1 MQISLKAARINA
13 ELKQSDVAAMLGV
26 TKKTVASWENNKSLP
41 RIDKIEAICTLYGV
55 TYDDIRWGN

>member
-13 ELKQSDVAAMLGV
+13 ELKQSDVAVALGV
-26 TKKTVASWENNKSLP
+26 TKKTVASWEKNKSLP

>member
-13 ELKQSDVAAMLGV
+13 ELKQSEVASALSV
-26 TKKTVASWENNKSLP
+26 TKKTVASWENKKTLP
-41 RIDKIEAICTLYGV
+41 KIDKIEALCTLYGV